1 LARIILSHAPFRI
14 NPICHVKKRLSGYLW
29 TD

>member
-1 LARIILSHAPFRI
+1 LARIILSHALIRI
-14 NPICHVKKRLSGYLW
+14 NPLRHVKKRTSGYLW